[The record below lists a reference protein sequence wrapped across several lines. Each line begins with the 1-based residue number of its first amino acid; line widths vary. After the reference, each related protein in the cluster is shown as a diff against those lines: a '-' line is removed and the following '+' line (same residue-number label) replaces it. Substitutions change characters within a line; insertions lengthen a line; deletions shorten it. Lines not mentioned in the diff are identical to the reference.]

1 MISMNALQN
10 ALKIKF
16 QTVKIFVW
24 IAIKI
29 VWKDNVLFQKVIQIA
44 LLVEQNM
51 FYQMEDAFAKII

>member
-1 MISMNALQN
+1 MNVLQN

-16 QTVKIFVW
+16 QTAKIFVW

-44 LLVEQNM
+44 LLVEQNI

>member
-10 ALKIKF
+10 ALKIKS

-29 VWKDNVLFQKVIQIA
+29 VWKDNALFQKVIRIA